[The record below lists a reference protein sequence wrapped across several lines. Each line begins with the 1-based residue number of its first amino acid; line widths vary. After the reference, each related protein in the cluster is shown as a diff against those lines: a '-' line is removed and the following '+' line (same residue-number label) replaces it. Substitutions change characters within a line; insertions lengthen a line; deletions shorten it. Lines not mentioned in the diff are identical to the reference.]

1 MEDKES
7 HSIIREVKYSNTE
20 ARKLVDSQAEF
31 VGTAGNE
38 EGVIYVNPPLN
49 SGGNINTN
57 TTESPLLK
65 IQTSTSDAQLK
76 ADEDFA
82 RQLAEEEQLG
92 N

>member
-1 MEDKES
+1 M
-7 HSIIREVKYSNTE
+7 
-20 ARKLVDSQAEF
+20 
-31 VGTAGNE
+31 
-38 EGVIYVNPPLN
+38 IYVNPPLN

-82 RQLAEEEQLG
+82 RQLAEEEQIG